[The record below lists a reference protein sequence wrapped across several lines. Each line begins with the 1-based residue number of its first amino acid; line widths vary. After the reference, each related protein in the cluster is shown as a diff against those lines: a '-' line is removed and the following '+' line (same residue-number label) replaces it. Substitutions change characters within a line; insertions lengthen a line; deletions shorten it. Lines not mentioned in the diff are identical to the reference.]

1 MEKLNMSMDEIKS
14 NISIIK
20 TSWKN
25 YSTTN
30 CYAYA
35 LGLDLPEEK
44 ISENAYQIGVIGA
57 QLFGFDYV
65 DLRMMPYEDRIKMD
79 LFALGIELKE
89 ASPDFNTVI
98 KSYYSDGKKVFTEYT
113 WPIALF
119 ESDTNVHFLRKQ
131 SDGIWY
137 HKYGYGSFIMNSD
150 RKGKIITDPETC
162 NLEKYKY
169 KKTFLLNYTKED

>member
-14 NISIIK
+14 NISLIK
-20 TSWKN
+20 DSWKN

-44 ISENAYQIGVIGA
+44 ISENAYQVGIIGA

-65 DLRMMPYEDRIKMD
+65 DLRMMPYEDRLKMD
-79 LFALGIELKE
+79 LFALEIELKE
-89 ASPDFNTVI
+89 ASPDFNAVI
-98 KSYYSDGKKVFTEYT
+98 KPYYVNGKKIFTEYT

-119 ESDTNVHFLRKQ
+119 ESDANVHFLRKKK
-131 SDGIWY
+131 DGTWY
-137 HKYGYGSFIMNSD
+137 HKYGYGSSIINTDMN
-150 RKGKIITDPETC
+150 GKIITDPEEC
-162 NLEKYKY
+162 DLRKYKY
-169 KKTFLLNYTKED
+169 KKTFLLTHAVEN